1 MLFYAKVG
9 MPLQGLEK
17 DTKDDLLNK
26 VLTKQYSLKE
36 MKEAADKIKKK
47 KVAVQAFLKF
57 TGEEDWESVKR
68 RFPHHATE
76 EKMAQ
81 FREVCLRKG
90 QTSPVSPDA

>member
-47 KVAVQAFLKF
+47 KIAVQAFLKF
-57 TGEEDWESVKR
+57 TGEEDWESLKR

-81 FREVCLRKG
+81 FREVSLRKG
-90 QTSPVSPDA
+90 QTSPVSPYA

>member
-81 FREVCLRKG
+81 FREVSLRKG
-90 QTSPVSPDA
+90 QTSPVSPYA